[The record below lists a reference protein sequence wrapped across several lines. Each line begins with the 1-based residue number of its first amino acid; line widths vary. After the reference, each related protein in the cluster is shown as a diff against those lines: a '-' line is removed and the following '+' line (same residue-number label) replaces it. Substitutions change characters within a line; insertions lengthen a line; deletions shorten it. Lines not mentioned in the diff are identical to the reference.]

1 MEAGPAAGGPEA
13 ANHSRWGCGV
23 VGVLED
29 MQSLLEMLPEAEIL
43 YLFTLISVVLKYINI
58 LHNILILSLSPLF

>member
-1 MEAGPAAGGPEA
+1 MEAGPATGGPEA
-13 ANHSRWGCGV
+13 ANHSGRGCGV

-43 YLFTLISVVLKYINI
+43 YVLHPYFCCSEI
-58 LHNILILSLSPLF
+58 H